1 MMRRLLK
8 KTPLFIVNY
17 RRKPPY
23 VLLECWSK
31 KQNKKQDKKKN
42 RKMMVFLLNGFGS
55 CWSNL
60 RTLYLIHT
68 LQKLFLFFSVF
79 VTTYQIQALE
89 KVIHT
94 LWHAIIQWCCCFWL
108 HISYPFAHCMRC
120 GLLFLTPHSNSLF
133 EFHSLDQ
140 EGKGGY
146 RHPRREFMGDSDF
159 GQARCADF
167 ENQCYTG
174 N

>member
-1 MMRRLLK
+1 MLK
-8 KTPLFIVNY
+8 QKTKQKT
-17 RRKPPY
+17 RQ
-23 VLLECWSK
+23 K
-31 KQNKKQDKKKN
+31 KEQEDDG
-42 RKMMVFLLNGFGS
+42 VFAQWLWFMLVKS
-55 CWSNL
+55 TYSISN
-60 RTLYLIHT
+60 TYPT
-68 LQKLFLFFSVF
+68 KTVSFFSVF